1 MPNVSSRYQNIG
13 GILVAMGKI
22 TPEALESAAQEKENS
37 PLERFG
43 EILLRLKLTTEEDI
57 HEALAFQYGV
67 PFARLNRRLVDR
79 AIHDVLP
86 SSFLRK
92 HNVVPMFRVEDQL
105 TVALSDPTN
114 LTLVD
119 DITRQTGYEV
129 LPVVA
134 TSSDLESALQ
144 DLLQED
150 VSAFEIDDIV
160 EDLDENDVQI
170 IEQQVEDLADLEKV
184 AGMSPVVKL
193 VNYLLFRGVKD
204 GASDIHIEPEEDAS
218 RIRERIDGIL
228 TEVMTPPPRMHP
240 AIVSRIKVMADL
252 DISERR
258 NPQDGRFRV
267 ILDRRPID
275 VRVSTLPTIHGEK
288 LVLRLLDRKSMR
300 IDIRNV
306 GIPSSHIDG
315 LLEMITAPNGII
327 LVTGPTGSGKTTTLY
342 GVLQEINSDGLNLCT
357 VENPVEFGIKGIN
370 QIQAN
375 EKGGLGFA
383 DALRSLLRQDPDV
396 IMIGEIRD
404 IETALIAIQASLTG
418 HLVLATLH
426 TNDSVSAITRLINMG
441 IEPYLIGAALRGV
454 ISQRLVRRLCVRCRK
469 YGSVPKLLERNVEQL
484 APGREFYVSK
494 GCEACRNSGF
504 NGRIG
509 VFELMRVTDELADT
523 ISSAPSLTEL
533 RRKAVDQGLYTLLED
548 GIRKASEG
556 ITSLDEVAR
565 VVTA

>member
-1 MPNVSSRYQNIG
+1 VARVASRYQNIG
-13 GILVAMGKI
+13 EILAAMGRI
-22 TPEALESAAQEKENS
+22 SPEALETAAREKESS

-43 EILLRLKLTTEEDI
+43 EILVRLKLATEEDI

-67 PFARLNRRLVDR
+67 PFVRLTRKLVDR
-79 AIHDVLP
+79 GIHDVLP

-92 HNVVPMFRVEDQL
+92 HGVVPMFRVEEQL
-105 TVALSDPTN
+105 TIALNDPTN
-114 LTLVD
+114 LALVD
-119 DITRQTGYEV
+119 DIARQTGCEV

-134 TSSDLESALQ
+134 TTGDLEGALQ

-160 EDLDENDVQI
+160 EDIDENDVQI

-193 VNYLLFRGVKD
+193 VNYLLYRGVKD
-204 GASDIHIEPEEDAS
+204 GASDIHIEPEEETS
-218 RIRERIDGIL
+218 RVRERIDGVL

-240 AIVSRIKVMADL
+240 AIVSRVKVMADL

-306 GIPSSHIDG
+306 GIPSSHIED
-315 LLEMITAPNGII
+315 LLEMIAAPNGII

-342 GVLQEINSDGLNLCT
+342 GILQEIDSDSLNLCT
-357 VENPVEFGIKGIN
+357 VENPVEFGIKGVN

-404 IETALIAIQASLTG
+404 LETAMIAIQASLTG

-454 ISQRLVRRLCVRCRK
+454 ISQRLVRRLCARCRK
-469 YGSVPKLLERNVEQL
+469 PGSVPRALKRTVEQA
-484 APGREFYVSK
+484 APNRKFFTAN
-494 GCEACRNSGF
+494 GCEACRDSGYS
-504 NGRIG
+504 GRIG
-509 VFELMRVTDELADT
+509 LFELLRVTDELADA
-523 ISSAPSLTEL
+523 ISAGPSLTEL
-533 RRKAVDQGLYTLLED
+533 RRKAIALGLYTLLED
-548 GIRKASEG
+548 GIRKAGEG
-556 ITSLDEVAR
+556 ITSLEEIAR

>member
-1 MPNVSSRYQNIG
+1 MPNAASRYQNIG

-22 TPEALESAAQEKENS
+22 TPEALESAAREKENS

-43 EILLRLKLTTEEDI
+43 EILLRLQLATDEDI

-67 PFARLNRRLVDR
+67 PFARLTRRLVDR
-79 AIHDVLP
+79 SIHEVLP

-129 LPVVA
+129 LQVVA

-160 EDLDENDVQI
+160 EDIDENDVQI

-469 YGSVPKLLERNVEQL
+469 HGSVPKLLERNVEQL
-484 APGREFYVSK
+484 APDREFYVSR

-509 VFELMRVTDELADT
+509 VFELMRVTEELADT

-533 RRKAVDQGLYTLLED
+533 RRKAIEQGLYTLLED